1 MPKLRIALLGLPGVP
16 DPGAQDHF
24 VHDLRGGITIH
35 ELGTHILRATALDQ
49 SGEALACILRC
60 EDFV

>member
-1 MPKLRIALLGLPGVP
+1 MPKLRIALPGLPGVP
-16 DPGAQDHF
+16 DPGAQDHL
-24 VHDLRGGITIH
+24 VHDLWGGITIH

-49 SGEALACILRC
+49 GGEALARILRC